1 MSDLFALT
9 QQALAGTD
17 IELVD
22 VQRAPQGL
30 LCVTIDRVDGVRIED
45 CEQVSRQLS
54 RVFAVEDVDYKR
66 LEVGSPGLDRPLR
79 DARDFI
85 RFDGERVQVRLH
97 HALDNRKT
105 FTGILRA
112 SHADGAVQ
120 GGESGDATPPATFAL
135 ELDEKDGN
143 DKNPGQVRMLNFTL
157 AEVERARLDPV
168 LNFKGKKR

>member
-1 MSDLFALT
+1 MTDLFALT
-9 QQALAGTD
+9 QQALVGTD

-79 DARDFI
+79 TARDFL
-85 RFDGERVQVRLH
+85 RFDSARVEIRLRE
-97 HALDNRKT
+97 ALNNRKT
-105 FTGILRA
+105 FIGILRTA
-112 SHADGAVQ
+112 T
-120 GGESGDATPPATFAL
+120 EGDAPDAQTHFAL
-135 ELDEKDGN
+135 ELEPDTSGGE
-143 DKNPGQVRMLNFTL
+143 PQVLNFTL
-157 AEVERARLDPV
+157 ADVERAKLNPV